1 MTDRILFHGWGVLAL
16 ACAAVGP
23 AAAQSAS
30 LWGAPDTRAPLTLH
44 TGSWSYIETEAPRE
58 IRIHDI
64 ITVVVNERSQI
75 VSDAEMDRRKQS
87 NIQAQLLE
95 WVELNGLS
103 LQLAPQYRG
112 EPAVEAILNNQ
123 YRAQGNLEYRD
134 AMKFY
139 IAAEVVDIRPNGNLV
154 LEAHRQVKWNSE
166 VWDSSLTGIVRPQDV
181 KPDNTV
187 MSEDIAELLVNM
199 RESGQVRDSYKRGWF
214 MKFMDQV
221 RPF

>member
-1 MTDRILFHGWGVLAL
+1 MMRQNLLTIAL
-16 ACAAVGP
+16 AAGVAVG
-23 AAAQSAS
+23 ARTASAQSAS
-30 LWGAPDTRAPLTLH
+30 LWGAPDSRAPLTLH

-64 ITVVVNERSQI
+64 ITVVVNERSQV

-87 NIQAQLLE
+87 NINAELLE
-95 WVELNGLS
+95 WVELNGTS

-154 LEAHRQVKWNSE
+154 LEAHRQVKFNNE

-187 MSEDIAELLVNM
+187 MSEDVAELLVNM
-199 RESGQVRDSYKRGWF
+199 RETGQVRDSYKRGWF

>member
-1 MTDRILFHGWGVLAL
+1 MNVLRILQPLLAL
-16 ACAAVGP
+16 LLIAQGAAV
-23 AAAQSAS
+23 ARAQSAS
-30 LWGAPDTRAPLTLH
+30 LWGAPDGRAPLTLH
-44 TGSWSYIETEAPRE
+44 AGSWSYIETEAPRE
-58 IRIHDI
+58 IRVHDI
-64 ITVVVNERSQI
+64 LTVIVNERSQV

-87 NIQAQLLE
+87 NINAQLLE

-103 LQLAPQYRG
+103 LQPAPMNKGPLAVQG
-112 EPAVEAILNNQ
+112 QLNNQ

-154 LEAHRQVKWNSE
+154 LEAHRQVKFNNE

-199 RESGQVRDSYKRGWF
+199 RETGQVRDSYRRGWF
-214 MKFMDQV
+214 AKFMDQV